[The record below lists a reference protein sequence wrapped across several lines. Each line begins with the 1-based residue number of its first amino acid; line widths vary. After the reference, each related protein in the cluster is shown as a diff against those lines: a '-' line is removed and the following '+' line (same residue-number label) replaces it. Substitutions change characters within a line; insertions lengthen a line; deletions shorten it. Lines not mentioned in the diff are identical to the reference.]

1 MTCSPAH
8 VAAQIREKGFRLTP
22 QRMAILNILYASD
35 GHLTPTEIYEQ
46 LQPALSG
53 ATEPTVYRNL
63 DFLCDNGL
71 IRATHASHGRLEY
84 EIVTHPHH
92 HLICQVCGAEVEIS
106 HERIQPLYDQL
117 EQSTGYRLTENH
129 LTFMGFCPQCKE
141 NGE

>member
-35 GHLTPTEIYEQ
+35 GHLTPTEIFEQ
-46 LQPALSG
+46 LQPLLSG

-63 DFLCDNGL
+63 DFLRDNGW

-92 HLICQVCGAEVEIS
+92 HLACQACGAEVEIS
-106 HERIQPLYDQL
+106 YEQLQPFLDHL
-117 EQSTGYRLTENH
+117 EQSSGYRLTEKH
-129 LTFMGFCPQCKE
+129 LTFTGLCPHCNKK
-141 NGE
+141 GE